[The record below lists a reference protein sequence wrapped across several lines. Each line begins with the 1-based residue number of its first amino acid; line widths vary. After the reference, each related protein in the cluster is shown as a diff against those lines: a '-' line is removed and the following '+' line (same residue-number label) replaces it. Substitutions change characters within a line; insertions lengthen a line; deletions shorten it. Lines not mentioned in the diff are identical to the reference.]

1 MRFTRIIFFLL
12 TFLCSSRIFAQI
24 QIAGTILENETNEP
38 IPFAAVYWGNTAKG
52 FYTNF
57 EGKFKVNVSEIIS
70 DTLNISYGSYEK
82 KSVILSQ
89 QKDKS
94 NITIFLNREVIK
106 TAKIEIILGINPA
119 LKWVE
124 LAQKNAD
131 KNNPENANNYDCE
144 VFSKT
149 IISLNNI
156 GKGLKSSK
164 IGKEIGPLFDTMTF
178 LTGDSSKAILPIFF
192 SEVLSN
198 YAHQNDPIR
207 NKETILASRI
217 KGVGVADGTMISQ
230 LVGSALIKYNVF
242 VPTLVILGK
251 GIVSPIN
258 PLSKLVY
265 NYKLIGVD
273 KLGPRRLFMIKVTPK
288 NDKDLAFSG
297 MIWVEDTTGAVV
309 RLSLEI
315 DGNSNLN
322 YIDKLRISQEYAP
335 APAGN
340 GYICINSRTML
351 DIAEINSNASGL
363 LATNII
369 SCRNFKTNIP
379 HNNEYFRDRISLND
393 EGGSLTQ
400 SDSFWDAHSHFK
412 LSNTEK
418 RIYARID
425 SVKNLPSINK
435 WVNIVDFLADG
446 YLKRKYLDWGPYF
459 WLASFN
465 KLEGFRNRI
474 GFRTS
479 NNLSKKFQL
488 ESYLGYGYGD
498 NKFKFGAKLD
508 WNIKRATG
516 TKLTLT
522 HSNDVELIGFSDN
535 DAVTSEDGWIIASNM
550 IGSRT
555 LTYCISNKIDFNT
568 DLAKGLRTKIS
579 ISHRHFDY
587 PKTKEFNL
595 GWYNENSEIESS
607 LTNATATVKI
617 EYEPKVF
624 HLLSSTRRRTF
635 HVAGPTYS
643 VSYMKGFSGLFG
655 SQYNYDRIGLGLNTR
670 KIWPAIGRTIFSID
684 AAKIFG
690 KIPFPL
696 LNIPLGNRS
705 IFYNKRAFNQ
715 MDLFE
720 FVTDQ
725 NVQIAIEH
733 HFNGFFFNKI
743 PLIKKLNLR
752 EIISSKAIYGTLSNQ
767 NRSLIPQSIPG
778 GPKYEPIHSFDN
790 VPYWETA
797 FGIENIFKVMR
808 IDAIWRMTK
817 RLTPTEEHPNPRGN
831 FSIKASLVIGF

>member
-1 MRFTRIIFFLL
+1 M
-12 TFLCSSRIFAQI
+12 
-24 QIAGTILENETNEP
+24 
-38 IPFAAVYWGNTAKG
+38 
-52 FYTNF
+52 
-57 EGKFKVNVSEIIS
+57 
-70 DTLNISYGSYEK
+70 
-82 KSVILSQ
+82 
-89 QKDKS
+89 
-94 NITIFLNREVIK
+94 
-106 TAKIEIILGINPA
+106 
-119 LKWVE
+119 
-124 LAQKNAD
+124 
-131 KNNPENANNYDCE
+131 
-144 VFSKT
+144 
-149 IISLNNI
+149 
-156 GKGLKSSK
+156 
-164 IGKEIGPLFDTMTF
+164 
-178 LTGDSSKAILPIFF
+178 
-192 SEVLSN
+192 
-198 YAHQNDPIR
+198 IR
-207 NKETILASRI
+207 
-217 KGVGVADGTMISQ
+217 
-230 LVGSALIKYNVF
+230 
-242 VPTLVILGK
+242 
-251 GIVSPIN
+251 
-258 PLSKLVY
+258 
-265 NYKLIGVD
+265 
-273 KLGPRRLFMIKVTPK
+273 VTPK

-335 APAGN
+335 SGIGS
-340 GYICINSRTML
+340 GYICVNSRTML
-351 DIAEINSNASGL
+351 DIAEINTNASGL

-369 SCRNFKTNIP
+369 SCRNFKYNVP
-379 HNNEYFRDRISLND
+379 HNNDFFRERISLSEDQDRMNR
-393 EGGSLTQ
+393 
-400 SDSFWDAHSHFK
+400 SDSFWDNHSHFK
-412 LSNTEK
+412 LSNVEK

-498 NKFKFGAKLD
+498 KKFKFGSKLD
-508 WNIKRATG
+508 WNIKRSTG

-535 DAVTSEDGWIIASNM
+535 DAVTSEDGWIVASNM

-555 LTYCISNKIDFNT
+555 LTYCVSNKIDFNT
-568 DLAKGLRTKIS
+568 DVAKGLRTKIS
-579 ISHRHFDY
+579 VSHRNFNY
-587 PKTKEFNL
+587 PSNRDFNL
-595 GWYNENSEIESS
+595 AWIEGDTTENS
-607 LTNATATVKI
+607 LTNATATIKI

-624 HLLSSTRRRTF
+624 HLLSSTRRRTI
-635 HVAGPTYS
+635 HVAGPTYTFT
-643 VSYMKGFSGLFG
+643 YMKGFSGFFG
-655 SQYNYDRIGLGLNTR
+655 SQYNYDRIGLGLSTR
-670 KIWPAIGRTIFSID
+670 KIWPAIGRTFFSID

-705 IFYNKRAFNQ
+705 VFFNKRAFNQ

-725 NVQIAIEH
+725 NIQIGIEH

-752 EIISSKAIYGTLSNQ
+752 EIISSKVIYGTLSEANK
-767 NRSLIPQSIPG
+767 SLIPKNKIGQ
-778 GPKYEPIHSFDN
+778 PKFEPIHSFDN

-808 IDAIWRMTK
+808 IDAIWRMTH
-817 RLTPTEEHPNPRGN
+817 RLTPTAEKPNPRAN